1 YDLYIGYPYVEG
13 IFKKDL
19 FHIKAPLAYM
29 PVKLNRTRKSFTL
42 EKDFNKDII
51 LNRDLLL
58 AISKMEKTNVDQDM
72 PPIESLSLK
81 HIKDIVLPVYA
92 KYGLDINLDQLSFIP
107 FESLLKEDFSKR
119 KKGQFDYKPYITFGR
134 YKLYSS

>member
-1 YDLYIGYPYVEG
+1 MIYISG
-13 IFKKDL
+13 IHTLKAYSKKDL

-58 AISKMEKTNVDQDM
+58 AISKMEKTNVDQYQ
-72 PPIESLSLK
+72 S
-81 HIKDIVLPVYA
+81 
-92 KYGLDINLDQLSFIP
+92 N
-107 FESLLKEDFSKR
+107 R
-119 KKGQFDYKPYITFGR
+119 CR
-134 YKLYSS
+134 